1 MANDLGSTLARMRAG
16 LDRAGGAVLASKPV
30 SAARRRPKL
39 TIAIAAAAVVVVAA
53 GAWLAVEGLPDWA
66 PFAPK
71 TFAEVARQAHRKPTD
86 AAAQRELGHMQFAAG
101 RRARALRSYDRALS
115 IDTGVADER
124 LVANAVATFG
134 RREQPKAEALIAKHQ
149 LVAAAK
155 GLEPLTRSSRYAV
168 RWGAV
173 KTLRKLGKDS
183 RAVYVHAYVA
193 DLSSSD
199 CDVRRHAMEKLARV
213 GDRSA
218 LSAIRH
224 AKAEDAKTGGWFR
237 STCLGDREEATE
249 KAILA
254 RR

>member
-16 LDRAGGAVLASKPV
+16 LDRAGGAVLSSKPV

-39 TIAIAAAAVVVVAA
+39 TIAVAAAIAAAVAV
-53 GAWLAVEGLPDWA
+53 GGWLVVEGLPDWA

-71 TFAEVARQAHRKPTD
+71 TFAEVARTARQKPSD
-86 AAAQRELGHMQFAAG
+86 AAAQRDLGHVQFAAG

-115 IDTGVADER
+115 IDPGVADDR
-124 LVANAVATFG
+124 LVSNAVATFG

-155 GLEPLTRSSRYAV
+155 RLEPLARSSRHAV

-173 KTLRKLGKDS
+173 RTLRKLGKDS
-183 RAVYVHAYVA
+183 RSAYVHAYVA

-199 CDVRRHAMEKLARV
+199 CDVRRRAMEKLAQV

-218 LSAIRH
+218 LSAIRR
-224 AKAEDAKTGGWFR
+224 AKAEDERTGGWFR
-237 STCLGDREEATE
+237 STCLGDREETTE